1 MVKIDEQSCI
11 GCGACTDAC
20 QQHILYLDG
29 GVCKVS
35 DESKCKSCG
44 DCQNVCPMDAIEIS

>member
-1 MVKIDEQSCI
+1 MVRIDEQACI

-35 DESKCKSCG
+35 EGSKCKGCA
-44 DCQNVCPMDAIEIS
+44 DCKNVCPMDTIEIS